1 MPQKTHH
8 SHRKLMLVGP
18 NAPFQYVEAYKSLR
32 TNLSFLSGTSGC
44 KVILIT
50 SSVPEEGKSNVAI
63 NLSMTLA
70 EGGKH
75 VLLMDCDLRKG
86 SLSRYLNVK
95 RSHPGISNV
104 IAGQCNLNEAIAS
117 VNGAEFALLPVG
129 PIPPNPAEMLSTDK
143 MASLVKAVREAFDY
157 VIVDTPPVSVVTDA
171 AVMSRLVD
179 GVVLVVRPGVTTIQ
193 GAQLSKKNLD
203 AVNAHVLGVVLNGYD
218 VKRSGKKDG
227 YYYSYS
233 YDYYKHDEDD
243 SSATSSPK
251 KKRKND

>member
-1 MPQKTHH
+1 MAQNKKH

-32 TNLSFLSGTSGC
+32 TNLSFLSGTSNC

-70 EGGKH
+70 QGGKR

-86 SLSRYLNVK
+86 SLSRYLNVR

-104 IAGQCNLNEAIAS
+104 VAGQCNLAEAMAS
-117 VNGAEFALLPVG
+117 VGGAEFTLLPVG
-129 PIPPNPAEMLSTDK
+129 PIPPNPAEMLATDK
-143 MASLVKAVREAFDY
+143 MASLVKAAREAFDY

-179 GVVLVVRPGVTTIQ
+179 GVVLVVRPGITTIQ
-193 GAQLSKKNLD
+193 GAQLSKKNLE
-203 AVNAHVLGVVLNGYD
+203 AVNAHVLGVILNGYNT
-218 VKRSGKKDG
+218 KQASRRDG
-227 YYYSYS
+227 YYYSYT
-233 YDYYKHDEDD
+233 YDYYKHEEDDEDK
-243 SSATSSPK
+243 SSS
-251 KKRKND
+251 KRKKN

>member
-1 MPQKTHH
+1 MAKKEKH

-32 TNLSFLSGTSGC
+32 TNLSFLSGTSKC
-44 KVILIT
+44 KVVMIT

-70 EGGKH
+70 EDGKR

-104 IAGQCNLNEAIAS
+104 VAGQCGLSEALVTVNNEQ
-117 VNGAEFALLPVG
+117 FTLLPVG
-129 PIPPNPAEMLSTDK
+129 PIPPNPAEMLATDK
-143 MASLVKAVREAFDY
+143 MASLLKAAREAFDY

-171 AVMSRLVD
+171 AVLSRLVD
-179 GVVLVVRPGVTTIQ
+179 GTVLVVRPGVTTIQ
-193 GAQLSKKNLD
+193 GAQLSKKNLES
-203 AVNAHVLGVVLNGYD
+203 VNAHILGVILNGYNA
-218 VKRSGKKDG
+218 KRTGKKDG
-227 YYYSYS
+227 YYYSYT
-233 YDYYKHDEDD
+233 YDYYKHDEED
-243 SSATSSPK
+243 AAPARGK
-251 KKRKND
+251 G

>member
-1 MPQKTHH
+1 MAKKEKH

-32 TNLSFLSGTSGC
+32 TNLSFLSGTSQC
-44 KVILIT
+44 KVVMVT

-70 EGGKH
+70 EDGKR

-104 IAGQCNLNEAIAS
+104 VAGQCGLSEALVTVNNEQ
-117 VNGAEFALLPVG
+117 FTLLPVG
-129 PIPPNPAEMLSTDK
+129 PIPPNPAEMLATDK
-143 MASLVKAVREAFDY
+143 MASLLKAAREAFDY

-171 AVMSRLVD
+171 AVLSRLVD
-179 GVVLVVRPGVTTIQ
+179 GTVLVVRPGVTTIQ
-193 GAQLSKKNLD
+193 GAQLSKKNLE
-203 AVNAHVLGVVLNGYD
+203 AVNAHILGVILNGYNA
-218 VKRSGKKDG
+218 KRTGKKDG
-227 YYYSYS
+227 YYYSYT
-233 YDYYKHDEDD
+233 YDYYKHDEED
-243 SSATSSPK
+243 AAPARGK
-251 KKRKND
+251 G

>member
-1 MPQKTHH
+1 MAKKTKH

-32 TNLSFLSGTSGC
+32 TNLSFLSGTSQC
-44 KVILIT
+44 KVIMIT

-70 EGGKH
+70 EGGKR

-104 IAGQCNLNEAIAS
+104 VAGQCNLADALAAVS
-117 VNGAEFALLPVG
+117 GAQFALLPVG
-129 PIPPNPAEMLSTDK
+129 PIPPNPAEMLATDK
-143 MASLVKAVREAFDY
+143 MASLLKAVRDAFDY

-171 AVMSRLVD
+171 AVLSRLVD

-193 GAQLSKKNLD
+193 GAQLSKKNLESVD
-203 AVNAHVLGVVLNGYD
+203 AHILGVILNGYNA
-218 VKRSGKKDG
+218 KQAGKKDG

-233 YDYYKHDEDD
+233 YDYYHHDEEDAA
-243 SSATSSPK
+243 SSQK
-251 KKRKND
+251 KG

>member
-1 MPQKTHH
+1 MAQKEKH

-32 TNLSFLSGTSGC
+32 TNLSFLSGSTDS

-70 EGGKH
+70 EGGKR

-86 SLSRYLNVK
+86 ALSRYLNVK

-104 IAGQCNLNEAIAS
+104 IAGQCNLAEAMAS
-117 VNGAEFALLPVG
+117 VGGAEFTLLPVG
-129 PIPPNPAEMLSTDK
+129 PIPPNPTEMLSTDK
-143 MASLVKAVREAFDY
+143 MASLVKAAREAFDY
-157 VIVDTPPVSVVTDA
+157 IIVDTPPVSVVTDA
-171 AVMSRLVD
+171 AVMSCLVD

-193 GAQLSKKNLD
+193 GAQLSKKNLE
-203 AVNAHVLGVVLNGYD
+203 AVNAHIFGVILNGYNAKQAS
-218 VKRSGKKDG
+218 KRDG
-227 YYYSYS
+227 YYYSYTH
-233 YDYYKHDEDD
+233 DYYKHE
-243 SSATSSPK
+243 
-251 KKRKND
+251 

>member
-1 MPQKTHH
+1 MAHKEKN
-8 SHRKLMLVGP
+8 SRRKLMLVGP

-32 TNLSFLSGTSGC
+32 TNLSFLSATTDS

-70 EGGKH
+70 EDGKR

-104 IAGQCNLNEAIAS
+104 IAGQCNLAEAMSS
-117 VNGAEFALLPVG
+117 VGGAEFTLLSVG
-129 PIPPNPAEMLSTDK
+129 PIPPNPAEMLATDK
-143 MASLVKAVREAFDY
+143 MASLMKAAREAFDY
-157 VIVDTPPVSVVTDA
+157 IIVDTPPVSVVTDA

-179 GVVLVVRPGVTTIQ
+179 GVVLVVHPGITTIQ
-193 GAQLSKKNLD
+193 GAQLSKKNLE
-203 AVNAHVLGVVLNGYD
+203 AVNAHILGVILNGYNTKQAS
-218 VKRSGKKDG
+218 KRDG
-227 YYYSYS
+227 YYYSYT
-233 YDYYKHDEDD
+233 YDYHKSEEDD
-243 SSATSSPK
+243 EEKALSTK
-251 KKRKND
+251 RKKR

>member
-1 MPQKTHH
+1 MAKKEKH

-32 TNLSFLSGTSGC
+32 TNLSFLSGTSQC
-44 KVILIT
+44 KVIMIT

-70 EGGKH
+70 EDGKR

-104 IAGQCNLNEAIAS
+104 VAGQCGLSEALVTVNNEQ
-117 VNGAEFALLPVG
+117 FTLLPVG
-129 PIPPNPAEMLSTDK
+129 PIPPNPAEMLATDK
-143 MASLVKAVREAFDY
+143 MASLLKAAREAFDY

-171 AVMSRLVD
+171 AVLSRLVD
-179 GVVLVVRPGVTTIQ
+179 GAVLVVRPGVTTIQ
-193 GAQLSKKNLD
+193 GAQLSKKNLESVD
-203 AVNAHVLGVVLNGYD
+203 AHILGVILNGYNA
-218 VKRSGKKDG
+218 KRTGKKDG
-227 YYYSYS
+227 YYYSYT
-233 YDYYKHDEDD
+233 YDYYKHDDD
-243 SSATSSPK
+243 DAAPA
-251 KKRKND
+251 RGRG

>member
-1 MPQKTHH
+1 MAQKTKH

-32 TNLSFLSGTSGC
+32 TNLSFLSGTSDC
-44 KVILIT
+44 KVIMIT

-70 EGGKH
+70 ESGKK

-104 IAGQCNLNEAIAS
+104 VAGQCNLTQALSS
-117 VNGAEFALLPVG
+117 VSGADFMLLPVG
-129 PIPPNPAEMLSTDK
+129 PIPPNPAEMLATEK
-143 MASLVKAVREAFDY
+143 MASLIKATREAFDY
-157 VIVDTPPVSVVTDA
+157 IVVDTPPVSVVTDA
-171 AVMSRLVD
+171 AVLSRLVD

-203 AVNAHVLGVVLNGYD
+203 AVHAHLLGVILNGYNA
-218 VKRSGKKDG
+218 KQSGKKDG
-227 YYYSYS
+227 YYYSYT
-233 YDYYKHDEDD
+233 YDYYKHDEEDEAPAA
-243 SSATSSPK
+243 SA
-251 KKRKND
+251 KNKN

>member
-1 MPQKTHH
+1 MAKKEKH

-32 TNLSFLSGTSGC
+32 TNLSFLSGTSQC
-44 KVILIT
+44 KVIMIT

-70 EGGKH
+70 EDGKR

-104 IAGQCNLNEAIAS
+104 VAGQCGLSEALVAVS
-117 VNGAEFALLPVG
+117 NAQFTLLPVG
-129 PIPPNPAEMLSTDK
+129 PIPPNPAEMLATDK
-143 MASLVKAVREAFDY
+143 MASLLKAAREAFDY

-171 AVMSRLVD
+171 AVLSRLVD

-193 GAQLSKKNLD
+193 GAQLSKKNLETVD
-203 AVNAHVLGVVLNGYD
+203 AHILGVILNGYNA
-218 VKRSGKKDG
+218 KRSSKKDG
-227 YYYSYS
+227 YYYSYT
-233 YDYYKHDEDD
+233 YDYYKHDSDD
-243 SSATSSPK
+243 DASARGK
-251 KKRKND
+251 G

>member
-1 MPQKTHH
+1 MAQKTKH

-32 TNLSFLSGTSGC
+32 TNLSFLSGTSDC
-44 KVILIT
+44 KVIMIT

-70 EGGKH
+70 ESGKK

-104 IAGQCNLNEAIAS
+104 VAGQCNLTQALS
-117 VNGAEFALLPVG
+117 TVSGADFMLLPVG
-129 PIPPNPAEMLSTDK
+129 PIPPNPAEMLATEK
-143 MASLVKAVREAFDY
+143 MASLIKATREAFDY
-157 VIVDTPPVSVVTDA
+157 IVVDTPPVSVVTDA
-171 AVMSRLVD
+171 AVLSRLVD

-203 AVNAHVLGVVLNGYD
+203 AVHAHLLGVILNGYNA
-218 VKRSGKKDG
+218 KQSGKKDG
-227 YYYSYS
+227 YYYSYT
-233 YDYYKHDEDD
+233 YDYYKHDEEDEAPAA
-243 SSATSSPK
+243 SA
-251 KKRKND
+251 KNKN

>member
-1 MPQKTHH
+1 MEKKTKH

-32 TNLSFLSGTSGC
+32 TNLSFLSGMSQC

-70 EGGKH
+70 EGGKR

-104 IAGQCNLNEAIAS
+104 VAGQCNLAEALAA
-117 VNGAEFALLPVG
+117 VGGAQFALLPVG
-129 PIPPNPAEMLSTDK
+129 PIPPNPAEMLATDK
-143 MASLVKAVREAFDY
+143 MASLMKAVREAFDY
-157 VIVDTPPVSVVTDA
+157 IIVDTPPVSVVTDA
-171 AVMSRLVD
+171 AVLSRLVD

-193 GAQLSKKNLD
+193 GAQLSKKNLES
-203 AVNAHVLGVVLNGYD
+203 VNAHIMGVILNGYNA
-218 VKRSGKKDG
+218 KQSGKKDG
-227 YYYSYS
+227 YYYSYT
-233 YDYYKHDEDD
+233 YDYYKHDEEIE
-243 SSATSSPK
+243 SSEATTHK
-251 KKRKND
+251 KS

>member
-1 MPQKTHH
+1 MAKKEKH

-32 TNLSFLSGTSGC
+32 TNLSFLSGTSQC
-44 KVILIT
+44 KVVMIT

-70 EGGKH
+70 EGGKR

-104 IAGQCNLNEAIAS
+104 VAGQCGLSDALVTVNNEQ
-117 VNGAEFALLPVG
+117 FTLLPVG
-129 PIPPNPAEMLSTDK
+129 PIPPNPAEMLATDK
-143 MASLVKAVREAFDY
+143 MASLLKAAREAFDY

-171 AVMSRLVD
+171 AVLSRLVD
-179 GVVLVVRPGVTTIQ
+179 GTVLVVRPGVTTIQ
-193 GAQLSKKNLD
+193 GAQLSKKNLES
-203 AVNAHVLGVVLNGYD
+203 VNAHILGVILNGYNA
-218 VKRSGKKDG
+218 KRSGKKDG
-227 YYYSYS
+227 YYYSYT
-233 YDYYKHDEDD
+233 YDYYKHDDEDT
-243 SSATSSPK
+243 APVRGK
-251 KKRKND
+251 A